1 MWEDGS
7 PGQRKASTTIPAGA
21 PRLRPHGQAVAPGLV
36 PSGAGR
42 AGEAAHQQQPLPMAA
57 AKPEHVEHHHHHQQ
71 QPKREGGAAAATA
84 VEERTSGAETREG
97 EEAMETKQPNNSTAA
112 AGGAASNTKYNQ
124 MKAKYLRS
132 LNFNEQDVQKRVL
145 NGRHR
150 SLSLPV
156 ARPNLGPPPSQAL
169 IQQQQSQMGASP
181 PSSSSSSCSSSSS
194 SPLQSPSEGPH
205 PTAIPIPTRRGSQAQ
220 VVPPGG
226 LGLSDFSLA
235 PEPGVKLESSSFVP
249 PHELVKRDTFSVW
262 QYEKKKNAAYK
273 AL

>member
-1 MWEDGS
+1 MAS
-7 PGQRKASTTIPAGA
+7 ATTTKPGQHTD
-21 PRLRPHGQAVAPGLV
+21 
-36 PSGAGR
+36 
-42 AGEAAHQQQPLPMAA
+42 
-57 AKPEHVEHHHHHQQ
+57 HQQ
-71 QPKREGGAAAATA
+71 QPKREEGDAA
-84 VEERTSGAETREG
+84 VEEREGAGRREDK
-97 EEAMETKQPNNSTAA
+97 EEKETKQPNHGDATA
-112 AGGAASNTKYNQ
+112 AGGGGGATNNTKYNQ

-150 SLSLPV
+150 SMSLPM

-169 IQQQQSQMGASP
+169 IQQQQSQMGSSSP

-194 SPLQSPSEGPH
+194 SPLQSPSESPY
-205 PTAIPIPTRRGSQAQ
+205 PTAIPIPTRRGSNAHEM
-220 VVPPGG
+220 PPGG

-235 PEPGVKLESSSFVP
+235 PEPGIKLESSSFVP

>member
-1 MWEDGS
+1 MAS
-7 PGQRKASTTIPAGA
+7 ATTTKPGQHTD
-21 PRLRPHGQAVAPGLV
+21 
-36 PSGAGR
+36 
-42 AGEAAHQQQPLPMAA
+42 
-57 AKPEHVEHHHHHQQ
+57 HQQ
-71 QPKREGGAAAATA
+71 QPKREEGDAA
-84 VEERTSGAETREG
+84 VEEREGAGRREDK
-97 EEAMETKQPNNSTAA
+97 EEKETKQPNHGDATA
-112 AGGAASNTKYNQ
+112 AGGGGATNNTKYNQ

-150 SLSLPV
+150 SMSLPM

-169 IQQQQSQMGASP
+169 IQQQQSQMGSSSP

-194 SPLQSPSEGPH
+194 SPLQSPSESPY
-205 PTAIPIPTRRGSQAQ
+205 PTAIPIPTRRGSNAHEM
-220 VVPPGG
+220 PPGG

-235 PEPGVKLESSSFVP
+235 PEPGIKLESSSFVP